1 MSPQKFLEM
10 VKKDCKEKK
19 VRLHLSKGRYV
30 VMDGTRCS
38 GYFTSDEPPTLA
50 VAMGRETSEWFPT
63 LVHEYCHMQQW
74 LDDTKIWW
82 NANTN
87 TDLWDWL
94 SGKKELSSK
103 KAFQSCMYAL
113 DCELDCERRSVKMI
127 KHFGLPLKVDSYCQQ
142 ANAYAYFY
150 HLVYKHRRWYEVG
163 KEPYNNRKIVSSMPK
178 NLNGDHRTISDA
190 RVRLY
195 EKCLGWTD

>member
-1 MSPQKFLEM
+1 MSPKKFLEL
-10 VKKDCKEKK
+10 VKKDCKEHG

-50 VAMGRETSEWFPT
+50 VAMGREFSEWFPT

-74 LDDTKIWW
+74 LEDTKIWR
-82 NANTN
+82 NANDN
-87 TDLWDWL
+87 MDLWDWL
-94 SGKKELSSK
+94 AGKKDLPSRTAK
-103 KAFQSCMYAL
+103 KLCMRAL
-113 DCELDCERRSVKMI
+113 DCELDCERRAVAMI
-127 KHFGLPLKVDSYCQQ
+127 KKYKFPLEIVPYCKQ

-163 KEPYNNRKIVSSMPK
+163 KEPYNNPVLVDSMPGH
-178 NLNGDHRTISDA
+178 LRGDHRTISER
-190 RVRLY
+190 RVRLF
-195 EKCLGWTD
+195 EKCLGWVK